1 MDGARD
7 LVAGLE
13 DAASDLARLEDTAG
27 AEAAEL
33 LAARA
38 LSRTPRRSG
47 RLAGTVRAAAPG
59 TVTAGGPAAPYAPYV
74 HYGTRYMR
82 GRPFLTETLDDTT
95 PAVVALYATAITE
108 TINRI

>member
-1 MDGARD
+1 M
-7 LVAGLE
+7 
-13 DAASDLARLEDTAG
+13 
-27 AEAAEL
+27 
-33 LAARA
+33 
-38 LSRTPRRSG
+38 
-47 RLAGTVRAAAPG
+47 
-59 TVTAGGPAAPYAPYV
+59 